1 MSSPIKFEHRE
12 LENQFNQREF
22 VLKTIEQINK
32 DLNGISTQI
41 LSIEL
46 IDKNSVYNKI
56 LNELQQI
63 ISSIVNKNPSM
74 LPQFI
79 YRVDIKES
87 EFMAALND
95 STHQNLAEK
104 ILIRE
109 AQKVFLRM
117 KFS

>member
-1 MSSPIKFEHRE
+1 MGSLIKFAHGE
-12 LENQFNQREF
+12 LENQFNQKEF

-32 DLNGISTQI
+32 DLIGVSTKF
-41 LSIEL
+41 LTIEL
-46 IDKNSVYNKI
+46 TDKNSVYGKI
-56 LNELQQI
+56 LSELQQI
-63 ISSIVNKNPSM
+63 ISTIVDHNSSI

-87 EFMAALND
+87 EFMDALND
-95 STHQNLAEK
+95 STHKKLAEK